1 MDYKNA
7 GVDIEAGYKSVELM
21 KKHVKETMRPEV
33 LGGLGG
39 FSGAFS
45 LAAIK
50 NMENPVLLSG
60 TDGCGTKVKLKTERS
75 KSLARIDRFFIKKG
89 EKQLNEYEE
98 KLGLVKRFNDITKQ
112 ISEMNGI
119 IDELPYSA
127 ETERLKEISRK
138 LSEEI

>member
-1 MDYKNA
+1 MAKD
-7 GVDIEAGYKSVELM
+7 M
-21 KKHVKETMRPEV
+21 KIGMLIDFYGQLLTDKQLDALDMYYNQD
-33 LGGLGG
+33 L
-39 FSGAFS
+39 S
-45 LAAIK
+45 LAEIAA
-50 NMENPVLLSG
+50 ENSISRQG
-60 TDGCGTKVKLKTERS
+60 
-75 KSLARIDRFFIKKG
+75 ARDFIKKG